1 MKQAVQGAGCM
12 VSKSLTHVPEVGV
25 QVWVETVAAYCA
37 DPWVGTGI
45 CLWDYRTSDLY
56 AYTQT
61 WHRQERGKEERE
73 SVGKVLYLK
82 ETELVS
88 SGGNLAEASH
98 QLTKLPQHI
107 GTQSRCISTQH

>member
-1 MKQAVQGAGCM
+1 MKQAVQGAGSM

-73 SVGKVLYLK
+73 RVWEKF
-82 ETELVS
+82 
-88 SGGNLAEASH
+88 
-98 QLTKLPQHI
+98 
-107 GTQSRCISTQH
+107 CISKKQNLFLQEVTWPRPAIS